1 MFGLRKTLGSLFGLH
16 QIDETWFGHL
26 EETLLKADVGI
37 ATTDTLISSLR
48 KTAKT
53 QSINNAEQLK
63 GILVQEITQLLS
75 PLESPQ
81 NPLLTPQSGQKPEV
95 WLIVGVNGAGKT
107 TSIGKLCRHFQA
119 QGKSVLLAAGDTFR
133 AAARNQLKEW
143 GERNHVQ
150 VLSQESGDAAAVA
163 HDAIHA
169 AISRQIDLLFIDTA
183 GRLATQ
189 GNLMEELKK
198 VKRVIS
204 KVIPDAPHQIVLV
217 LDGNTGQNG
226 IAQVLAFRNAIGLQ
240 GIIVTKLDGTAKGGV
255 ICALSKA
262 LETPMESGATSSRT
276 FVYAL
281 GKGEGLAD
289 LEPFNAQIYAKEI
302 VE

>member
-16 QIDETWFGHL
+16 PIDESWFEQL

-37 ATTDTLISSLR
+37 ATTNVLIASLR
-48 KTAKT
+48 KLAKS
-53 QSINNAEQLK
+53 QLIQNAEDLK
-63 GILVQEITQLLS
+63 GLLVQEISRLLA
-75 PLESPQ
+75 PLENPQ
-81 NPLLTPQSGQKPEV
+81 NPLLLSQSNHKPEI

-107 TSIGKLCRHFQA
+107 TSIGKLCHHFQV

-169 AISRQIDLLFIDTA
+169 AISRQIDVLFIDTA

-204 KVIPDAPHQIVLV
+204 KVVPDAPHQIVLV

-262 LETPMESGATSSRT
+262 LETPPETGTPAFKT

-281 GKGEGLAD
+281 GKGEGLSD
-289 LEPFNAQIYAKEI
+289 LEPFNAEAYAKELI
-302 VE
+302 E

>member
-1 MFGLRKTLGSLFGLH
+1 MFGLRKTLGSLFGLNKV
-16 QIDETWFGHL
+16 DEAWYEHL
-26 EETLLKADVGI
+26 EELLLKADVGVV
-37 ATTDTLISSLR
+37 TTDLLIASLR
-48 KTAKT
+48 KTAKS
-53 QSINNAEQLK
+53 QSITNAEDLK
-63 GILVQEITQLLS
+63 GVLVQELSRLLA
-75 PLESPQ
+75 PLESPT
-81 NPLLTPQSGQKPEV
+81 NPLVFTQTIHQPEI

-107 TSIGKLCRHFQA
+107 TTIGKLCRHFQS

-143 GERNHVQ
+143 GERNQVQ

-169 AISRQIDLLFIDTA
+169 AISRKIDLLFIDTA

-189 GNLMEELKK
+189 ANLMEELKK

-204 KVIPDAPHQIVLV
+204 KVIPDAAHRIVLV

-226 IAQVLAFRNAIGLQ
+226 IAQVRAFKDAIGLN

-262 LETPMESGATSSRT
+262 LEQPPGFESVHSKTSI
-276 FVYAL
+276 YAV
-281 GKGEGLAD
+281 GKGEGLTD
-289 LEPFNAQIYAKEI
+289 LEPFNAQSYAKEL

>member
-16 QIDETWFGHL
+16 PIDESWFEQL

-37 ATTDTLISSLR
+37 ATTNVLIASLR
-48 KTAKT
+48 KLTKSH
-53 QSINNAEQLK
+53 SIQNAEDLK
-63 GILVQEITQLLS
+63 GLLIQEISRLLA
-75 PLESPQ
+75 PLENPQ
-81 NPLLTPQSGQKPEV
+81 NPLLLSQSNHKPEI

-107 TSIGKLCRHFQA
+107 TSIGKLCHHFQV

-169 AISRQIDLLFIDTA
+169 AISRQIDVLFIDTA

-204 KVIPDAPHQIVLV
+204 KVVPDAPHQIVLV

-262 LETPMESGATSSRT
+262 LETPPETGTPAFKT

-281 GKGEGLAD
+281 GKGEGLSD
-289 LEPFNAQIYAKEI
+289 LEPFNAEAYAKEL